1 MPVRGSRESLTL
13 IELHGRAI
21 QVHIGVIGAGSWG
34 TTLANL
40 LAGKGFT
47 VTLWA
52 YEAELVSSM
61 AAHSENSL
69 YLPGIPLSRNIIPTG
84 SLEEAAGNK
93 DLLFLVTPSHA
104 IRQTVQKIAAHL
116 PARTMMVSASKGIE
130 NRSLLTMSAV
140 IRDEL
145 GLRDGQR
152 LAVLSGPTFALEVS
166 RKIPSAVTLASENQP
181 LAREIQQILSTPFFR
196 VYTNTDVTGVELG
209 GALKNVIAIAAGI
222 SDGLLFGYNTRA
234 ALITRGLAE
243 ISRLALKMGAD
254 RHTLSGLSGLGDLVL
269 TCTGELSRNRT
280 VGIRL
285 GRGEALEDITRDMR
299 TVAEGIRTAESA
311 HDLSIKMGIPMPITE
326 QVFTIIRGRTNPKD
340 AVMELMT
347 RDLKDE

>member
-1 MPVRGSRESLTL
+1 V
-13 IELHGRAI
+13 
-21 QVHIGVIGAGSWG
+21 QIGVIGAGSWG

-40 LAGKGFT
+40 LAGKGLT
-47 VTLWA
+47 VSLWA
-52 YEAELVSSM
+52 YEADLVSSM
-61 AAHSENSL
+61 AAKKENHL
-69 YLPGIPLSRNIIPTG
+69 YLPGIALSQNIIPTA

-93 DLLFLVTPSHA
+93 DLLFMVTPSHA
-104 IRQTVQKIAAHL
+104 VRQTVQKISAHL
-116 PARTMMVSASKGIE
+116 PAQAMLVSASKGIE
-130 NRSLLTMSAV
+130 NKTLLTMSAV
-140 IRDEL
+140 IREVLAL
-145 GLRDGQR
+145 GDGQR

-166 RKIPSAVTLASENQP
+166 RQIPSAVTLASENQP
-181 LAREIQQILSTPFFR
+181 LAREIQQILSTHFFR
-196 VYTNTDVTGVELG
+196 VYTNADVAGVELG

-222 SDGLLFGYNTRA
+222 SDGLRFGYNTRA

-254 RHTLSGLSGLGDLVL
+254 RLTLSGLSGLGDLVL
-269 TCTGELSRNRT
+269 TCTGELSRNRA

-285 GRGEALEDITRDMR
+285 GRGEALEEITRDMR

-311 HDLSIKMGIPMPITE
+311 HDLSGKMGVSMPITE
-326 QVFTIIRGRTNPKD
+326 QVCHILRGRKNPKD

>member
-1 MPVRGSRESLTL
+1 V
-13 IELHGRAI
+13 
-21 QVHIGVIGAGSWG
+21 QIGVIGAGSWG

-40 LAGKGFT
+40 LAGKGFA
-47 VTLWA
+47 VALWA
-52 YEAELVSSM
+52 YEADLVSSI
-61 AAHSENSL
+61 AAHKENHL
-69 YLPGIPLSRNIIPTG
+69 YLPGISLSENITPTA

-93 DLLFLVTPSHA
+93 ALLFMVTPSHVL
-104 IRQTVQKIAAHL
+104 RQTAQKIAAHL
-116 PARTMMVSASKGIE
+116 PARTMLISASKGIE
-130 NRSLLTMSAV
+130 NRTLLTMSAV

-181 LAREIQQILSTPFFR
+181 LAREVQQILSTPFFR
-196 VYTNTDVTGVELG
+196 VYTNADVAGVELG

-222 SDGLLFGYNTRA
+222 SDGLRFGYNTRA

-243 ISRLALKMGAD
+243 ITRLALKMGAD
-254 RHTLSGLSGLGDLVL
+254 RLTLSGLSGLGDLIL

-285 GRGEALEDITRDMR
+285 GRGEPLEEITRDMR

-311 HDLSIKMGIPMPITE
+311 HDLSGKMRVSMPITE
-326 QVFTIIRGRTNPKD
+326 QVYNILRGLKNPKD

>member
-1 MPVRGSRESLTL
+1 M
-13 IELHGRAI
+13 
-21 QVHIGVIGAGSWG
+21 HIGVIGAGSWG

-40 LAGKGFT
+40 LAGKGFP
-47 VTLWA
+47 VALWV

-61 AAHSENSL
+61 AAHQENGL
-69 YLPGIPLSRNIIPTG
+69 YLPGIPLSRNIIPTA

-104 IRQTVQKIAAHL
+104 VRQTVQKIAAHL
-116 PARTMMVSASKGIE
+116 PARTMLVSASKGIE
-130 NRSLLTMSAV
+130 NRTLLTMSAV

-196 VYTNTDVTGVELG
+196 VYTNADVTGVELG

-222 SDGLLFGYNTRA
+222 SDGLGFGFNTRA

-243 ISRLALKMGAD
+243 ISRLALNMGAD
-254 RHTLSGLSGLGDLVL
+254 RLTLSGLSGLGDLVL

-285 GRGEALEDITRDMR
+285 GRGESLQEITRSMR
-299 TVAEGIRTAESA
+299 TVAEGIRTAEAA
-311 HDLSIKMGIPMPITE
+311 HDLGVKTGVSMPITD
-326 QVFTIIRGRTNPKD
+326 QVHSILRGIKNPKD

>member
-1 MPVRGSRESLTL
+1 ML
-13 IELHGRAI
+13 
-21 QVHIGVIGAGSWG
+21 
-34 TTLANL
+34 
-40 LAGKGFT
+40 
-47 VTLWA
+47 
-52 YEAELVSSM
+52 
-61 AAHSENSL
+61 
-69 YLPGIPLSRNIIPTG
+69 
-84 SLEEAAGNK
+84 
-93 DLLFLVTPSHA
+93 
-104 IRQTVQKIAAHL
+104 
-116 PARTMMVSASKGIE
+116 VSASKGIE
-130 NRSLLTMSAV
+130 NRTLLTMSTV

-145 GLRDGQR
+145 GLRDGHR

-196 VYTNTDVTGVELG
+196 VYTNADVTGVELG

-222 SDGLLFGYNTRA
+222 SDGLHFGFNTRA

-243 ISRLALKMGAD
+243 ISRLALNMGAD
-254 RHTLSGLSGLGDLVL
+254 RLTLSGLSGLGDLVL

-285 GRGEALEDITRDMR
+285 GRGESLQEITSGMR
-299 TVAEGIRTAESA
+299 TVAEGIRTAEAA
-311 HDLSIKMGIPMPITE
+311 HDLSVKMGISMPITD
-326 QVFTIIRGRTNPKD
+326 QVHSILCGIKNPKD

>member
-1 MPVRGSRESLTL
+1 M
-13 IELHGRAI
+13 
-21 QVHIGVIGAGSWG
+21 HIGVIGAGSWG

-47 VTLWA
+47 IALWA
-52 YEAELVSSM
+52 YEAELAGSM
-61 AAHSENSL
+61 AVKKENHL
-69 YLPGIPLSRNIIPTG
+69 YLPGIPLSENIIPTA
-84 SLEEAAGNK
+84 SLEEAAGGK
-93 DLLFLVTPSHA
+93 DLLFIVTPSHVV
-104 IRQTVQKIAAHL
+104 RQTLQNLAAHL
-116 PARTMMVSASKGIE
+116 SAQTMLASASKGIE
-130 NRSLLTMSAV
+130 NTTLLTMTAV
-140 IRDEL
+140 ISDVL
-145 GLRDGQR
+145 GLKDRQC

-166 RKIPSAVTLASENQP
+166 KKIPSAVTLASENQP

-196 VYTNTDVTGVELG
+196 VYTNADVAGVELG

-222 SDGLLFGYNTRA
+222 SDGLSFGFNTRA

-243 ISRLALKMGAD
+243 ISRLALHMGAD
-254 RHTLSGLSGLGDLVL
+254 RNTLSGLSGLGDLVL

-280 VGIRL
+280 VGVRL
-285 GRGEALEDITRDMR
+285 GRGESLAEITRDMR

-311 HDLSIKMGIPMPITE
+311 HDLSRRMGVAMPITE
-326 QVFTIIRGRTNPKD
+326 QVNSILRGHKNPKE

>member
-1 MPVRGSRESLTL
+1 M
-13 IELHGRAI
+13 
-21 QVHIGVIGAGSWG
+21 HIGVIGAGSWG

-47 VTLWA
+47 IALWA
-52 YEAELVSSM
+52 YEAELAGSM
-61 AAHSENSL
+61 AVKKENHL
-69 YLPGIPLSRNIIPTG
+69 YLPGIPLSENIIPTA
-84 SLEEAAGNK
+84 SLEEAAGGK
-93 DLLFLVTPSHA
+93 DLLFIVTPSHVV
-104 IRQTVQKIAAHL
+104 RQTLQNLAAHL
-116 PARTMMVSASKGIE
+116 SAQTMLVSASKGIE
-130 NRSLLTMSAV
+130 NTTLLTMTAV
-140 IRDEL
+140 ISDVL
-145 GLRDGQR
+145 GLKDRQR

-166 RKIPSAVTLASENQP
+166 KKIPSVVTLASENQP

-196 VYTNTDVTGVELG
+196 VYTNADVAGVELG

-222 SDGLLFGYNTRA
+222 SDGLGFGFNTRA

-243 ISRLALKMGAD
+243 ISRLALHMGAD
-254 RHTLSGLSGLGDLVL
+254 RNTLSGLSGLGDLVL

-280 VGIRL
+280 VGVRL
-285 GRGEALEDITRDMR
+285 GRGESLAEITRDMR

-311 HDLSIKMGIPMPITE
+311 HDLSRRMGVSMPITE
-326 QVFTIIRGRTNPKD
+326 QVNSILRGHKNPKE

>member
-1 MPVRGSRESLTL
+1 V
-13 IELHGRAI
+13 
-21 QVHIGVIGAGSWG
+21 QIGVIGAGSWG

-40 LAGKGFT
+40 LAGKGFA
-47 VTLWA
+47 VALWA
-52 YEAELVSSM
+52 YEADLVSSI
-61 AAHSENSL
+61 AARKENDL
-69 YLPGIPLSRNIIPTG
+69 YLPGISLSEKITPTS

-93 DLLFLVTPSHA
+93 DLLFMVTPSHVL
-104 IRQTVQKIAAHL
+104 RQTAQKIAVHL
-116 PARTMMVSASKGIE
+116 PARTMLVSASKGIE
-130 NRSLLTMSAV
+130 NRTLLTMSAV

-181 LAREIQQILSTPFFR
+181 LAREVQQILSTPFFR
-196 VYTNTDVTGVELG
+196 VYTNADVAGVELG

-222 SDGLLFGYNTRA
+222 SDGLRFGYNTRA

-254 RHTLSGLSGLGDLVL
+254 RLTLSGLSGLGDLIL

-285 GRGEALEDITRDMR
+285 GRGEPLVEITRDMR

-311 HDLSIKMGIPMPITE
+311 HDLSGKMGVSMPITE
-326 QVFTIIRGRTNPKD
+326 QVYNILRGLKNPKD